1 VTDAGP
7 SPGQAPPPPVA
18 GAGAEPAAAQIGRRR
33 PFWRVFLPPLALLL
47 VLVGALSLV
56 LTSGSSRPAVPA
68 VAQPSTAGAG
78 FFGTLT
84 VPSKPAPAI
93 ELRNYLGRPV
103 TLAEYRG
110 RAVLVTFIYTHCPD
124 VCPLIT
130 SNLRVAMNQLRGQA
144 SRAQIIAVSVDP
156 RGDTPAAVAGFL
168 RAHGMVGRM
177 QYLIGSPA
185 ELARTWA
192 AWSVGSKREVGQPDL
207 VEHSALIYGVSA
219 SGRMTTIYPATF
231 EPGDIVHDVPKL
243 ASR

>member
-1 VTDAGP
+1 M
-7 SPGQAPPPPVA
+7 PPPPLEEA
-18 GAGAEPAAAQIGRRR
+18 GDAAAPGRARR
-33 PFWRVFLPPLALLL
+33 HASWSAIVLSVVLLFVLAVALGLLL
-47 VLVGALSLV
+47 SNHRHTSAAPATVEQAAVG
-56 LTSGSSRPAVPA
+56 T
-68 VAQPSTAGAG
+68 G
-78 FFGTLT
+78 FLGTLA

-130 SNLRVAMNQLRGQA
+130 SNLRVAMNQLGPRA

-231 EPGDIVHDVPKL
+231 EPGDIAHDVPKL
-243 ASR
+243 AAR